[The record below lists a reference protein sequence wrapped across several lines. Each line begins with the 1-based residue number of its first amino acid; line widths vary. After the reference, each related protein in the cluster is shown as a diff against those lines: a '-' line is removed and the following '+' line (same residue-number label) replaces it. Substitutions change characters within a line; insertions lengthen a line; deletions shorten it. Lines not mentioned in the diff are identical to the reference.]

1 VILTA
6 CGAAQLVPGPDEI
19 ALPDFILDSSS
30 DLVQL
35 NVPFDPLYSTPGRTL
50 SFDHLSL
57 DEGLSQS
64 VVTAMVQDQAGFM
77 WFATQDGL
85 NRYDGYEF
93 KVYKND
99 PDDPNSLNLNHI
111 KALIEDSS
119 GTLWIGT
126 DGGGLNQFERESDSF
141 IRWIENSDDKNSL
154 GSNFVTSILEDQEGT
169 LWVGTSGGG
178 LNRFDRTAGQ
188 FKQYIHN
195 PDNPSSI
202 GGNSVTSIVE
212 DHDGNLWLG
221 LAEQG
226 LSQFDRSS
234 GKFTFYKADS
244 EDPKSLIS
252 GSVEKLLI
260 DRFNNLWIGTK
271 RGGLYK
277 RIPSTGEFVHYVND
291 PENANTLSYD
301 TISSLYEDPNGILW
315 IGTAGMGLNL
325 FDPTQGKFV
334 NFRNDPNDPTSLN
347 NNEIFSIYED
357 RSGVMWLGSFGA
369 GLNRFDPNKSKF
381 LLFQRDPKDPNS
393 LSDNSIWSIYE
404 DQAGILW
411 VGTNN
416 GGLNRFDR
424 KTGEWRSFKNDP
436 EVETSLPPNPVMTML
451 EDNAGSLW
459 AGTLGGGLIKLDRDT
474 GEFTSLEGPQRIMDL
489 YEDLA
494 GNIWVG
500 SNGSGLGLLDPQS
513 EEITYYVHE
522 DDNLQTLT
530 SDRITVIEEG
540 QDGYLWVGTFG
551 LGVNRFDPETGIV
564 KRFQNDPAGRGS
576 LSNNTIMSIH
586 LSSQGDLWIGTFG
599 GGLNKYNPETE
610 SFTAIREKDGLPND
624 SVYGILE
631 DDQGNLWL
639 TTNFGLSKF
648 NPTSGS
654 FKNYDVGD
662 GLQSNEFNQGAYFQ
676 STSGEMFVGG
686 INGIN
691 AFFPDQVNDEIFIPP
706 IVITEFQ
713 LFNETVTVGEDSPL
727 QMPIGEIDE
736 LSLSYTD
743 DFFSFEFAALH
754 FSSPEDNQ
762 YAYIMEGLDK
772 SWNTVGT
779 RRFAGYTNVPA
790 GEYVFR
796 VLGTNRDGVWN
807 TEGTAVRIIII
818 PPFWQTLWFRLV
830 VAVSLV
836 GGVMATFR
844 WRTRSSERQRKQL
857 RAQVD
862 ERTRELQDTLGELQR
877 SKDAAEAANRAKS
890 VFLANMSHELRTPL
904 NAILGFSQL
913 MIRSQSSKNKSDR
926 FLSEEQEEN
935 LEVIVRSGEHLLGL
949 INDVLEMSKIEA
961 GRITLNEQSFNL
973 HRMLEGIE
981 EMFTYRAEEKGL
993 RLNVNL
999 DSDVPQYVRADEGK
1013 LRQVLMNLLGNA
1025 IKFTQVGKI
1034 ELCVS
1039 FKVDED
1045 NGLHPALLR
1054 LEVED
1059 TGPGIARDEQ
1069 EIVFDPF
1076 VQSTTGQENHEGTGL
1091 GLTISQQFANLM
1103 GGDLT
1108 LRSELDVGSA
1118 FTLEVPVEPLDAL
1131 TMRSTYATKQVI
1143 GLEPGQQ
1150 DYRLLVVDDKAVN
1163 RELMVKILRPLGFE
1177 VREALD
1183 GQEAIEIWDAWDP
1196 HLIWMDMRMPVMDG
1210 YEATR
1215 RIKATEK
1222 GESTVIVA
1230 LTASALEEDRVVIL
1244 AEGCDAYI
1252 RKPFREDEI
1261 FGALATHLGVRFLFE
1276 ELEAGGRSDPEKI
1289 LDDNGRLY
1297 KSLGKLSDDFLE
1309 RLQRATLLG
1318 DVSTIEDLVY
1328 QIRDHDLELAELLA
1342 ELASSFRHE
1351 EILRLIRGT
1360 RDKDEEPA
1368 SRSI

>member
-1 VILTA
+1 
-6 CGAAQLVPGPDEI
+6 
-19 ALPDFILDSSS
+19 
-30 DLVQL
+30 
-35 NVPFDPLYSTPGRTL
+35 
-50 SFDHLSL
+50 
-57 DEGLSQS
+57 
-64 VVTAMVQDQAGFM
+64 
-77 WFATQDGL
+77 
-85 NRYDGYEF
+85 
-93 KVYKND
+93 
-99 PDDPNSLNLNHI
+99 
-111 KALIEDSS
+111 
-119 GTLWIGT
+119 
-126 DGGGLNQFERESDSF
+126 
-141 IRWIENSDDKNSL
+141 
-154 GSNFVTSILEDQEGT
+154 
-169 LWVGTSGGG
+169 
-178 LNRFDRTAGQ
+178 
-188 FKQYIHN
+188 
-195 PDNPSSI
+195 
-202 GGNSVTSIVE
+202 
-212 DHDGNLWLG
+212 
-221 LAEQG
+221 
-226 LSQFDRSS
+226 
-234 GKFTFYKADS
+234 
-244 EDPKSLIS
+244 
-252 GSVEKLLI
+252 
-260 DRFNNLWIGTK
+260 
-271 RGGLYK
+271 
-277 RIPSTGEFVHYVND
+277 
-291 PENANTLSYD
+291 
-301 TISSLYEDPNGILW
+301 
-315 IGTAGMGLNL
+315 
-325 FDPTQGKFV
+325 
-334 NFRNDPNDPTSLN
+334 
-347 NNEIFSIYED
+347 
-357 RSGVMWLGSFGA
+357 
-369 GLNRFDPNKSKF
+369 
-381 LLFQRDPKDPNS
+381 
-393 LSDNSIWSIYE
+393 
-404 DQAGILW
+404 
-411 VGTNN
+411 
-416 GGLNRFDR
+416 
-424 KTGEWRSFKNDP
+424 
-436 EVETSLPPNPVMTML
+436 
-451 EDNAGSLW
+451 
-459 AGTLGGGLIKLDRDT
+459 
-474 GEFTSLEGPQRIMDL
+474 
-489 YEDLA
+489 
-494 GNIWVG
+494 
-500 SNGSGLGLLDPQS
+500 
-513 EEITYYVHE
+513 
-522 DDNLQTLT
+522 
-530 SDRITVIEEG
+530 
-540 QDGYLWVGTFG
+540 
-551 LGVNRFDPETGIV
+551 
-564 KRFQNDPAGRGS
+564 
-576 LSNNTIMSIH
+576 
-586 LSSQGDLWIGTFG
+586 
-599 GGLNKYNPETE
+599 
-610 SFTAIREKDGLPND
+610 
-624 SVYGILE
+624 
-631 DDQGNLWL
+631 
-639 TTNFGLSKF
+639 
-648 NPTSGS
+648 
-654 FKNYDVGD
+654 
-662 GLQSNEFNQGAYFQ
+662 
-676 STSGEMFVGG
+676 
-686 INGIN
+686 
-691 AFFPDQVNDEIFIPP
+691 
-706 IVITEFQ
+706 
-713 LFNETVTVGEDSPL
+713 
-727 QMPIGEIDE
+727 
-736 LSLSYTD
+736 
-743 DFFSFEFAALH
+743 
-754 FSSPEDNQ
+754 
-762 YAYIMEGLDK
+762 
-772 SWNTVGT
+772 
-779 RRFAGYTNVPA
+779 
-790 GEYVFR
+790 
-796 VLGTNRDGVWN
+796 
-807 TEGTAVRIIII
+807 
-818 PPFWQTLWFRLV
+818 
-830 VAVSLV
+830 
-836 GGVMATFR
+836 
-844 WRTRSSERQRKQL
+844 L

-1215 RIKATEK
+1215 RIKATEN
-1222 GESTVIVA
+1222 
-1230 LTASALEEDRVVIL
+1230 
-1244 AEGCDAYI
+1244 AYI

-1276 ELEAGGRSDPEKI
+1276 ELESGGRSDPEKI
-1289 LDDNGRLY
+1289 LEDNGRLY